1 LEVKAGINPRS
12 KSLRSYDMQF
22 SPPVLARATLLNFK
36 KDGKILNLPLY
47 ALSRLPDMVARD
59 I

>member
-1 LEVKAGINPRS
+1 
-12 KSLRSYDMQF
+12 MQF
-22 SPPVLARATLLNFK
+22 SPPVLARATLLNFE